1 MADLITQVPVPNAPL
16 IKPDR
21 TPEKAWFDFFTTL
34 WLRTGG
40 SNSDASILLDGLGTT
55 RGGMIA
61 RFATAWAEFEA
72 TVANTVPVLNPGGGT
87 DVQLFTISQLLD
99 LLGDDRGDILFRGAA
114 NWEVLAP
121 DANKQLTSNGPA
133 ADPTWED
140 LGLSGAWTAYA
151 PTLTSQSGVIT
162 ALGALSGRY
171 KQIGKTVF
179 VSIDVSITTNGTGG
193 TSLVVGLPVA
203 SKGLVCLSG
212 RENLTTGKM
221 LYATTVTAAATT
233 VNMEYY
239 DGAYP
244 GANNTQF
251 ILGGSYEAV

>member
-99 LLGDDRGDILFRGAA
+99 LLGDDRGDILFRGATE
-114 NWEVLAP
+114 WVVLAP
-121 DANKQLTSNGPA
+121 VADKFLRSNGA
-133 ADPTWED
+133 GSDPSWED
-140 LGLSGAWTAYA
+140 SVANTPWTAYTPA
-151 PTLTSQSGVIT
+151 VSTGTGTIT
-162 ALGALSGRY
+162 TLGAVSGRY
-171 KQIGKTVF
+171 RQIGSVVF
-179 VSIDVSITTNGTGG
+179 VSISISITTNGTGA
-193 TSLVVGLPVA
+193 SFVVASLPVTPVNVVA
-203 SKGLVCLSG
+203 LSG
-212 RENLTTGKM
+212 RENNITAKMIYGSVVAGLNLTIT
-221 LYATTVTAAATT
+221 
-233 VNMEYY
+233 YY
-239 DGAYP
+239 DATYP
-244 GANNTQF
+244 GADGARL
-251 ILGGSYEAV
+251 ILGGSYEAA